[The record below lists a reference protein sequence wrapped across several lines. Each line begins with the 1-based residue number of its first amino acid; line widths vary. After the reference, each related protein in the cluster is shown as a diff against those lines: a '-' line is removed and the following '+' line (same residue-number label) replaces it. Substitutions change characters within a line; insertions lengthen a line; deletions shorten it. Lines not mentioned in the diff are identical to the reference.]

1 VAYAQWPGGIGLL
14 DHREDF
20 SLGANSHAGC
30 PERSAT
36 VRSGDRTAWV
46 ENRLVIYFT
55 DYHVFWLTPWPK
67 KATPSTTGARGE
79 DTSQQASAGRSGLG
93 GKTLARRALT
103 VHIIASRQDAMGR
116 TRLRGSFCL
125 KGCPQQAH
133 YKEQQNFNDAPLQI
147 APLKST

>member
-1 VAYAQWPGGIGLL
+1 MGRESACDLFYRLPCVLANASAQK
-14 DHREDF
+14 
-20 SLGANSHAGC
+20 SN
-30 PERSAT
+30 PEHNR
-36 VRSGDRTAWV
+36 RSGRGY
-46 ENRLVIYFT
+46 L
-55 DYHVFWLTPWPK
+55 
-67 KATPSTTGARGE
+67 TTGFCRTVGA
-79 DTSQQASAGRSGLG
+79 G